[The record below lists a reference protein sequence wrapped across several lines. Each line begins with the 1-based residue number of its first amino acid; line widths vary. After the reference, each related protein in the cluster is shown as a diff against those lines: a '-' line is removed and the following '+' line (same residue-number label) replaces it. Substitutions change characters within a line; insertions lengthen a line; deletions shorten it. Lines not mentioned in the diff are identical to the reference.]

1 MHLVLVGTSHHRAP
15 VEVRERLAVGAD
27 VVDELDSIEEAVCLA
42 TCNRTELYLAAGDG
56 SEAEGEAARTLT
68 ALAGIEVESL
78 LYRLHDEA
86 AALHLFR
93 VAAGLDSLVPG
104 EGEILGQVR
113 VSYEEGRVGPLLD
126 RLFRQA
132 LHVGKRVRAETAIG
146 ESPTSVP
153 SAAAALAQQVFGDL
167 SGRRVLVIGAGKTGE
182 QAARSLL
189 GRGAKIA
196 AVANRSPARAMELA
210 QRVGG
215 KPVALEQIELELA
228 GVDVVVSATSSAEVV
243 LRPEQ
248 VARALDARRGVP
260 LFLIDIAVPRDL
272 DPAIDELDDCYLY
285 DIDDLQKVVE
295 ASLAGRR
302 REGEAAEAMVAQEA
316 RTFGSWLASLDV
328 VPAITQLRARAE
340 EIRTAELARAQGR
353 LGRLSEA
360 DRNAVESLTSQIVN
374 KLLHLPTVRMKEA
387 AAGADGAVYA
397 DAVRRLF
404 DLDDGVERAGDDSP
418 PGQPRQ

>member
-1 MHLVLVGTSHHRAP
+1 MHLVLVGTSHHHAP
-15 VEVRERLAVGAD
+15 VEVRERLALGVG
-27 VVDELDSIEEAVCLA
+27 VVDELAPPGEAVCLS
-42 TCNRTELYLAAGDG
+42 TCNRTELYLAGDE
-56 SEAEGEAARTLT
+56 SAEGRATQALT
-68 ALAGIEVESL
+68 ALAGAEVEPL

-113 VSYEEGRVGPLLD
+113 TSYEGGRVGPLLD

-132 LHVGKRVRAETAIG
+132 LHIGKRVRAETAIG

-189 GRGAKIA
+189 ARGAEIA
-196 AVANRSPARAMELA
+196 AVANRSQVRASELVR
-210 QRVGG
+210 RVGG
-215 KPVALEQIELELA
+215 KAITLGEIEAELA
-228 GVDVVVSATSSAEVV
+228 RADVVISATSSADVV
-243 LRPEQ
+243 LRREA
-248 VARALDARRGVP
+248 VARAITARPGAP

-272 DPAIDELDDCYLY
+272 DPGIDELEDCYLY
-285 DIDDLQKVVE
+285 DIDDLQEVVE
-295 ASLAGRR
+295 ASLAARR
-302 REGEAAEAMVAQEA
+302 QEGEGAEAMVVQEA
-316 RTFGSWLASLDV
+316 RRFGSWLASLDV

-340 EIRTAELARAQGR
+340 EIRRAELVRAEGR
-353 LGRLSEA
+353 LGRLSDA
-360 DRNAVESLTSQIVN
+360 DRNAVESLTAQIVN

-404 DLDDGVERAGDDSP
+404 DLDDGGKHAGDDSSA
-418 PGQPRQ
+418 GQPR

>member
-1 MHLVLVGTSHHRAP
+1 MHLVLVGTSHHHAP

-27 VVDELDSIEEAVCLA
+27 FVGELDSVGEIVCLS
-42 TCNRTELYLAAGDG
+42 TCNRTELYVAGSDRDDAETRASRALTSLAG
-56 SEAEGEAARTLT
+56 SE
-68 ALAGIEVESL
+68 VEPL
-78 LYRLHDEA
+78 LYRLHDES

-113 VSYEEGRVGPLLD
+113 TAYEEGRVGPLLD

-153 SAAAALAQQVFGDL
+153 AAAAALAQQVFGDL
-167 SGRRVLVIGAGKTGE
+167 AGRRVLIVGAGKTGE
-182 QAARSLL
+182 QTARSLL
-189 GRGAKIA
+189 ARGAEIA
-196 AVANRSPARAMELA
+196 VVANRSSSRAEELA
-210 QRVGG
+210 RRVGG
-215 KPVALEQIELELA
+215 RAVALAEVEHELA
-228 GVDVVVSATSSAEVV
+228 DVDVVVSATSSEQVV
-243 LRPEQ
+243 LAREQ
-248 VARALDARRGVP
+248 VAGALGARRGVP

-272 DPAIDELDDCYLY
+272 DPAIDELEGCFLY
-285 DIDDLQKVVE
+285 DIDDLQEVVE
-295 ASLAGRR
+295 ASLAARR
-302 REGEAAEAMVAQEA
+302 HEGEAAETIAVREA
-316 RTFGSWLASLDV
+316 RKFGSWLSSLDV

-340 EIRTAELARAQGR
+340 EIRRAELARAEGR
-353 LGRLSEA
+353 LGRLSDA

-404 DLDDGVERAGDDSP
+404 DLDGSDDDPAS
-418 PGQPRQ
+418 GQPRQ